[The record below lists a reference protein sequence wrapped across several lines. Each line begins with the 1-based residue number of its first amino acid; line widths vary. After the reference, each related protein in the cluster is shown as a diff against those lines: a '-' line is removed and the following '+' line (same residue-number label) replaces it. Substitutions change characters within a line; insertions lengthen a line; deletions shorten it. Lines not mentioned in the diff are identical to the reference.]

1 MSRIFSLIFF
11 VIIFFKLNYLTAIE
25 NKIIVKV
32 NNDIITSYDLKQ
44 SILTT
49 LILANQEVNQN
60 IVDQS
65 KSIALKSL
73 INSILKKNEIKK
85 FNLSLKETELNNQLL
100 KISEGNL
107 LEFKKKFKDNNL
119 DFSLYVDKLKT
130 ELLWRKVI
138 FNIYNNKV
146 KINENE
152 IQKEIINYK
161 DKKKKEE
168 YKISEILVSF
178 NSEDERRN
186 IIDKIKNEI
195 SINGFEN
202 TALKFSESTSAIDKG
217 DLGWVNMDALTKK
230 ISGVLIN
237 MKINE
242 VSKPILISNNV
253 LFIKLNDKK
262 MIKVEKNEFENLKKQ
277 IINSKKN
284 ELFNLYSTSH
294 LSKIANNANIQYQ

>member
-49 LILANQEVNQN
+49 LILANQEINQN

-195 SINGFEN
+195 SKNGFEN

-242 VSKPILISNNV
+242 VSKPIQFQTTYFL
-253 LFIKLNDKK
+253 
-262 MIKVEKNEFENLKKQ
+262 
-277 IINSKKN
+277 
-284 ELFNLYSTSH
+284 
-294 LSKIANNANIQYQ
+294 